1 MKLLFQIELVR
12 SGKDRDFGFKIEA
25 ELTDELEH
33 ADDLCIFIS
42 EITRCG
48 MAYRKG
54 QYVAIGSI
62 YNYI

>member
-12 SGKDRDFGFKIEA
+12 SGKDRDFGFKMET
-25 ELTDELEH
+25 ELTDDLEH

-54 QYVAIGSI
+54 KYV
-62 YNYI
+62 